1 MEKTIYNRMNP
12 DFYDEEPIDYD
23 EIADLKALHDE
34 EEWRERKYGSK
45 YETMETDL

>member
-1 MEKTIYNRMNP
+1 MIDRMSP
-12 DFYDEEPIDYD
+12 DYDDEETHLSID
-23 EIADLKALHDE
+23 ELSDLKALHDE